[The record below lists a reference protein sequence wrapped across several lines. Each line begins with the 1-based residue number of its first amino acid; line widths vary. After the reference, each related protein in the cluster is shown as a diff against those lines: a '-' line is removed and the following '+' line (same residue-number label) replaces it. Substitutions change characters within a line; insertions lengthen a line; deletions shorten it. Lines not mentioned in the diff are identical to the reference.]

1 MVDFNAKE
9 KEDGKDA
16 QMFQDN
22 VVLNNTL
29 MRMTYFECI
38 CVIIMGTIQYLILK
52 KYIQGNK

>member
-1 MVDFNAKE
+1 MVDYNAKQKE
-9 KEDGKDA
+9 SGKED

-22 VVLNNTL
+22 VVLNNSL
-29 MRMTYFECI
+29 MKMTYFECF